1 MPEGD
6 TIHRAARTLQAA
18 LGGQTIE
25 RFESVF
31 AQLTRVDA
39 DTPIAGRRM
48 ERVEARGKHLL
59 MWLGPRPPEGR
70 AIEHCSSEAEPQC
83 SSRGGA
89 SLVLRTHMRM
99 HGSWHIYRP
108 GERWQRP
115 RHEMRIVIE
124 TAPYVAVAF
133 TVPVAEFV
141 EAGALEREGPIAELG
156 PDPLSDGFDAA
167 QAAAR
172 LAARGEMEIADALLD
187 QRAMAGVGN
196 VFKSEVL
203 FAARVNPFTPVR
215 ALAPETLARIV
226 AVAERQMRANVGD
239 AAEPGA
245 GGRRTTNRL
254 DPAARLWVYGRRGLP
269 CRRCGTPV
277 QRAKQGPDARST
289 YWCERCQP
297 RTWGPPS
304 GGPGPAEA
312 GPHD

>member
-6 TIHRAARTLQAA
+6 TIHRAARALHAA
-18 LGGQTIE
+18 LGGQRVE

-31 AQLTRVDA
+31 PQLTRVDT

-59 MWLGPRPPEGR
+59 MWL
-70 AIEHCSSEAEPQC
+70 SS
-83 SSRGGA
+83 STRGGA

-115 RHEMRIVIE
+115 RHEMRIVVE

-141 EAGALEREGPIAELG
+141 DADAVDREGPVAELG
-156 PDPLSDGFDAA
+156 PDPLGDGFDAG
-167 QAAAR
+167 AAVAR
-172 LAARGEMEIADALLD
+172 LRARGDMEIADALLD
-187 QRAMAGVGN
+187 QRAIAGIGN
-196 VFKSEVL
+196 VFKSEIL
-203 FAARVNPFTPVR
+203 FAARLSPFTPVVALDSD
-215 ALAPETLARIV
+215 ALARVVTIA
-226 AVAERQMRANVGD
+226 ARQMRANVGD
-239 AAEPGA
+239 APSVAAA

-254 DPAARLWVYGRRGLP
+254 DPSARLWVYGRRGLP
-269 CRRCGTPV
+269 CRRCGTPI

-297 RTWGPPS
+297 GLRAS
-304 GGPGPAEA
+304 GFGLQE
-312 GPHD
+312 D